1 MIQPTSAGRRQRKKA
16 VAEQIILEIIYYH
29 FLGII
34 VLL

>member
-1 MIQPTSAGRRQRKKA
+1 MAALRRLFFFA
-16 VAEQIILEIIYYH
+16 VVRQIILEIIYYH